1 MRCEDV
7 YALHYEVVDGRVEYS
22 FRTSKLTE
30 QSDLDQRWQDVVKDF
45 IAGGLDA
52 VLGNINVSSDIATK
66 IRRTIEL
73 NGVNCHR
80 LHYSFP
86 SAMKTKELEMTCIKN
101 IFIRSIYRKNC
112 VYIIE

>member
-66 IRRTIEL
+66 IRRTIDSL
-73 NGVNCHR
+73 TA
-80 LHYSFP
+80 SIATASTTP
-86 SAMKTKELEMTCIKN
+86 SQVL
-101 IFIRSIYRKNC
+101 
-112 VYIIE
+112 